1 MANSSAQI
9 STRYDNDHHDIER
22 IAIELMPIESQIP
35 ILSQHVARR
44 FAGALALFYGT
55 LFGLM
60 GTRPPFFAVWLRAVG
75 IEASWIGVISA
86 VAAVRALRPCR
97 SSPASPN
104 GITRCAAP

>member
-9 STRYDNDHHDIER
+9 SARYDNDHHDIER
-22 IAIELMPIESQIP
+22 IAIELMPTESQIP
-35 ILSQHVARR
+35 IVSQQLARR

-60 GTRPPFFAVWLRAVG
+60 GTHLPFFAVWLRAIG

-86 VAAVRALRPCR
+86 VPGALPPCR
-97 SSPASPN
+97 SSQASPN
-104 GITRCAAP
+104 DTTRCAAP

>member
-1 MANSSAQI
+1 
-9 STRYDNDHHDIER
+9 
-22 IAIELMPIESQIP
+22 MPIESQIP

-60 GTRPPFFAVWLRAVG
+60 GTRLPFFAVWLRAVG

-86 VAAVRALRPCR
+86 VAAVTRFTTLPFVTGLAEPHHALRGAIILAAFATAAGFALV
-97 SSPASPN
+97 AS
-104 GITRCAAP
+104 